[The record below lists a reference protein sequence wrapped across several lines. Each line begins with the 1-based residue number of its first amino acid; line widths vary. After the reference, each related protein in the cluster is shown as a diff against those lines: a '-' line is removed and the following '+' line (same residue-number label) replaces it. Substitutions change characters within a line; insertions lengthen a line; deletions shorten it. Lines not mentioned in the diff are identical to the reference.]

1 MTKRNR
7 RHEQGC
13 SCVVC
18 EEIGRLQEEIED
30 LCVELQLT
38 IMGIQNIRED
48 MRKVLKS
55 NDPLMGMTRI
65 LNNLKYFNC
74 IP

>member
-7 RHEQGC
+7 RHEHGC

-18 EEIGRLQEEIED
+18 EEIERLQEEIED

-38 IMGIQNIRED
+38 IVGIQNIRED

-55 NDPLMGMTRI
+55 NDPLMGMIRI

>member
-1 MTKRNR
+1 MTKPNR
-7 RHEQGC
+7 RHEHGC

-30 LCVELQLT
+30 LCVELELSQK
-38 IMGIQNIRED
+38 GIDAIRRD
-48 MRKVLKS
+48 QRKVLKS
-55 NDPLMGMTRI
+55 NDPLMGMIRI